1 MRQPDRV
8 PPPETP
14 EPDEYREHIRA
25 GLAAEDWRE
34 PYEWAKGWIGS
45 GGGARQLDP
54 WLAYV
59 ASGMLKGEPRTAVH
73 AVDLALRNWI
83 SDQADRAVLR
93 WVRARIV
100 RGPLKDPKSALADL
114 LSAQQSMPRWLAGAA
129 LADTQ
134 TCQEEAETSRKRKSA
149 VSEAPDY
156 VGTDTPV
163 ETRSEVVAAGAQP
176 ELWSD
181 ILPLLP
187 DPNGG

>member
-8 PPPETP
+8 PPPEAP
-14 EPDEYREHIRA
+14 KPDEYRAHIRA
-25 GLAAEDWRE
+25 GLAAEDWRG
-34 PYEWAKGWIGS
+34 PYEWAKSWIGS
-45 GGGARQLDP
+45 GGGARKLDP

-83 SDQADRAVLR
+83 PDQADRAVLR

-100 RGPLKDPKSALADL
+100 RGPLRDPKSALADL
-114 LSAQQSMPRWLAGAA
+114 LLAEQSMPRWLADAA

-134 TCQEEAETSRKRKSA
+134 ACQKAARTSRKGKPA

-163 ETRSEVVAAGAQP
+163 ETPSEVVAAGAKP

-187 DPNGG
+187 DPSRG